1 MPAQR
6 PCASFDPIS
15 PDLDLA
21 ALVEETPSFEYVVRI
36 SCDMIEH
43 QGLEAFEKLVLL
55 HVIIGG
61 KPLVIEGWQHRLDQ
75 WTFTSQWL
83 RDNHGKKCESAPL
96 RRLLYP
102 SLPCDLV
109 EQARNLTTK
118 QNMALS
124 IGHYLNNTGKLTNQ
138 WNAYNYKEPDRQ
150 RIYLKDI
157 DCPEVWH
164 DKLKEQIPASV
175 FYLNDS
181 TGDTGGPGSTYE
193 ANPNGPGGRNGRGA
207 ARAGDLMS
215 CLPPK
220 MRADNMMCYIGHEGT
235 YTPAHREMCASL
247 GHNLM
252 VETSGALDDDGK
264 PAKPGSSIWF
274 MTETKDRHLVS
285 EYWLSTLGH
294 DIEVEGHFAQ
304 INAWKAAPFKTY
316 IVEQKVGDFI
326 LIPPL
331 APHQVWNRGTRTMK
345 AAWNR
350 TTVETLEMALNE
362 ALPRAR
368 IVCRDEQY
376 KNKAIVLFALEKY
389 SDLLKQVDLQRQATT
404 DQQVMLELN
413 YSPKIRQL
421 QKDFRRLFALYTQ
434 ILLSEMLASVSSGEK
449 KGQYLPY
456 DSYVTCSYCR
466 CNIFNRF
473 LTCTSCVV
481 PLENGEEDTYD
492 ICMECFAM
500 GRSCRCI
507 SKYKW
512 VEQFPWPDLVAKH
525 ELWRHQ
531 IIGFDGGLTDKAP
544 QSLDVERKNLKKK
557 TLAQVCQEQLKMRP
571 WQDPTKEIEEEYPDE
586 VLSDDARKLSAKSQ
600 RRRLKKARKDHM
612 CCHVSHFP
620 EPLWKLA
627 QCKCGRAYTYGSL
640 FRMFDLMPLTV
651 MENPDWKCPHCL
663 KICSCGNCRNIK
675 GIKPFEPTGTML
687 GHDTK
692 KVADPRS
699 VESLVN
705 FSISNIGWIK
715 KFGDDDP
722 HDTRR
727 LRRRRDEAEIEKSK
741 DPTLDDHYVN
751 DEESTPVSSQAPVS
765 FGYREGSIPI
775 DPMLHESQPPP
786 RPSRNVAQRD
796 VESNHVNTPSDAS
809 GKDQWSRYTAP
820 IARMME
826 ENPRFGTFTTEDTG
840 ITYQYPDPTL
850 PQTAP
855 APQVDRYPAQMSQ
868 NDDQQAPN
876 TPQVHSGMKRKRSD
890 SRIIVQSDAVNAA
903 TNDFAGVPRNDANA
917 HYHHAKIQQTLA
929 EARRNDRYISAEAA
943 IYGRSLPVICR
954 VPGSRLARI
963 INKSHLDPLFQ
974 SDPGVSS
981 IGSNAPDNVIVQ
993 SDFPVYSPASTAK
1006 PDAIPKKRK
1015 VRIDQDEDFSTRKAQ
1030 HPKPSTTRLSLSED
1044 LRKTSA
1050 RYQEISS
1057 DTDSDQ
1063 FEKDHAMAS
1072 AQRIQKTRKLPAYLA
1087 RKSDGD
1093 SIALPWELFNDPK
1106 PPSQPKMKP
1115 PNQHPCS
1122 TPNGTT
1128 KKHPLNH
1135 NHTPAPLRSSPTAT
1149 PPPIDPHPAS
1159 PLPTAD
1165 ASINLSELGP
1175 GATTINT
1182 IDPAIIQAE
1191 ANRKAKLRALQW
1203 AESESDDNEADSEM
1217 ERARV
1222 AEQAVKAMNAAK
1234 KKLQDGQPIS
1244 APPKGRAG
1252 REPAITSIFDRPGKK
1267 VKIASAVGAAVG
1279 NKEKVAVSA
1288 EKERRSLPGVL

>member
-1 MPAQR
+1 
-6 PCASFDPIS
+6 
-15 PDLDLA
+15 
-21 ALVEETPSFEYVVRI
+21 
-36 SCDMIEH
+36 
-43 QGLEAFEKLVLL
+43 
-55 HVIIGG
+55 
-61 KPLVIEGWQHRLDQ
+61 
-75 WTFTSQWL
+75 
-83 RDNHGKKCESAPL
+83 
-96 RRLLYP
+96 
-102 SLPCDLV
+102 
-109 EQARNLTTK
+109 
-118 QNMALS
+118 MALS
-124 IGHYLNNTGKLTNQ
+124 IGHYLNNMAKLTNQ
-138 WNAYNYKEPDRQ
+138 WNAYNYKDPDRQ

-164 DKLKEQIPASV
+164 DKLKEQIPTSM

-181 TGDTGGPGSTYE
+181 TGDIGGPGSTNE
-193 ANPNGPGGRNGRGA
+193 ANPSGPGSRKGRGV

-220 MRADNMMCYIGHEGT
+220 MRAENMMCYIGHEGT

-252 VETSGALDDDGK
+252 VEASGTVDDDGK

-294 DIEVEGHFAQ
+294 DIEVEAHFAQ

-389 SDLLKQVDLQRQATT
+389 SGLFKQIDLQKQATM
-404 DQQVMLELN
+404 DQQVVLDLN

-421 QKDFRRLFALYTQ
+421 QKDFRRLFALYNQ
-434 ILLSEMLASVSSGEK
+434 ILLSEMLGPVSPGEK

-481 PLENGEEDTYD
+481 PLENGDEDTYD

-512 VEQFPWPDLVAKH
+512 VEQFPWQDLVDKH

-531 IIGFDGGLTDKAP
+531 IIGFDGGNADKAP
-544 QSLDVERKNLKKK
+544 QSLDVERKNLNKK
-557 TLAQVCQEQLKMRP
+557 TLAQVCQEQLKIRP
-571 WQDPTKEIEEEYPDE
+571 WQDPTKEVDTRFPDE
-586 VLSDDARKLSAKSQ
+586 DLSDDARKLTAKSK

-627 QCKCGRAYTYGSL
+627 HCSCGRVWTYGSL

-651 MENPDWKCPHCL
+651 MENLDWKCPRCL

-715 KFGDDDP
+715 KSGDDDP

-741 DPTLDDHYVN
+741 DPALNDHYIN
-751 DEESTPVSSQAPVS
+751 DEELTPVSSQPPIS
-765 FGYREGSIPI
+765 SQYREGSIPI
-775 DPMLHESQPPP
+775 DPMLHTNQPPS
-786 RPSRNVAQRD
+786 RPNRSVVQRD
-796 VESNHVNTPSDAS
+796 TDSDHVDSPTHAPA
-809 GKDQWSRYTAP
+809 KDQWSRYAAP

-826 ENPRFGTFTTEDTG
+826 ENPRYGTFTTEDTG

-850 PQTAP
+850 PQAAP
-855 APQVDRYPAQMSQ
+855 SPQVDHSLTQRPQ
-868 NDDQQAPN
+868 NGQQ
-876 TPQVHSGMKRKRSD
+876 PQTDPQLHSGMKRKRSD
-890 SRIIVQSDAVNAA
+890 SRTIVQSDVVNPGIK
-903 TNDFAGVPRNDANA
+903 NLAGTPRTDANA
-917 HYHHAKIQQTLA
+917 QYHQAKTQETLA
-929 EARRNDRYISAEAA
+929 EAGRNDRYISAEAA
-943 IYGRSLPVICR
+943 IYGRSLLVKCR
-954 VPGSRLARI
+954 INGARLAQQV
-963 INKSHLDPLFQ
+963 NKDQIDPQLQ
-974 SDPGVSS
+974 PSPNVNST
-981 IGSNAPDNVIVQ
+981 GSEVPDNVIVQ
-993 SDFPVYSPASTAK
+993 SDFPVYSQAGTAK
-1006 PDAIPKKRK
+1006 PSAVAKKQK
-1015 VRIDQDEDFSTRKAQ
+1015 VRVEQDEDFSTRKA
-1030 HPKPSTTRLSLSED
+1030 PCAKSLTTRSSLPED

-1057 DTDSDQ
+1057 DTDDTDRFKEGYQ
-1063 FEKDHAMAS
+1063 APV
-1072 AQRIQKTRKLPAYLA
+1072 QKVRGPRKLPAYLA

-1093 SIALPWELFNDPK
+1093 SVVLSQELSNETKPRGLPKKRLPD
-1106 PPSQPKMKP
+1106 
-1115 PNQHPCS
+1115 QHQQSTLNGVTPEEQNSKHNS
-1122 TPNGTT
+1122 TPV
-1128 KKHPLNH
+1128 H
-1135 NHTPAPLRSSPTAT
+1135 LRSSPTAT
-1149 PPPIDPHPAS
+1149 PPPMDPYPAS
-1159 PLPTAD
+1159 LLPTAD
-1165 ASINLSELGP
+1165 PSINLSKLGP
-1175 GATTINT
+1175 GATSIAPV
-1182 IDPAIIQAE
+1182 DPATAQAE
-1191 ANRKAKLRALQW
+1191 ANRKAKLWALQW
-1203 AESESDDNEADSEM
+1203 AESESDGEESANGASDSESES
-1217 ERARV
+1217 ERTRV
-1222 AEQAVKAMNAAK
+1222 AEQAVKAVNAAK
-1234 KKLQDGQPIS
+1234 KRLEDEQPIS
-1244 APPKGRAG
+1244 PKRRVGRK
-1252 REPAITSIFDRPGKK
+1252 PALTSIFDRPGKK
-1267 VKIASAVGAAVG
+1267 VKITSAGAAVG
-1279 NKEKVAVSA
+1279 KEKGGLNGGNG
-1288 EKERRSLPGVL
+1288 RRSLPGKG

>member
-1 MPAQR
+1 V
-6 PCASFDPIS
+6 S
-15 PDLDLA
+15 
-21 ALVEETPSFEYVVRI
+21 
-36 SCDMIEH
+36 
-43 QGLEAFEKLVLL
+43 LVLERPG
-55 HVIIGG
+55 H
-61 KPLVIEGWQHRLDQ
+61 
-75 WTFTSQWL
+75 
-83 RDNHGKKCESAPL
+83 C
-96 RRLLYP
+96 P
-102 SLPCDLV
+102 SLPHDVV

-124 IGHYLNNTGKLTNQ
+124 IGHYLNNMPKLTNQ
-138 WNAYNYKEPDRQ
+138 WNAYNYKDPDRQ

-164 DKLKEQIPASV
+164 DKLKEQIPPSV

-181 TGDTGGPGSTYE
+181 TGDIGGPGSTNE
-193 ANPNGPGGRNGRGA
+193 ANPNGPGSRKGRGA

-220 MRADNMMCYIGHEGT
+220 MRAENMMCYIGHEGT

-252 VETSGALDDDGK
+252 VETSSTVDDDGK

-285 EYWLSTLGH
+285 EYWLATLGH
-294 DIEVEGHFAQ
+294 DIEVEAHFAQ

-316 IVEQKVGDFI
+316 IVEQKAGDFI

-389 SDLLKQVDLQRQATT
+389 SGLFKQVDLQRQATT
-404 DQQVMLELN
+404 DQQVMLDLN

-421 QKDFRRLFALYTQ
+421 QKDFRRLFNLYTQ
-434 ILLSEMLASVSSGEK
+434 ILLSEMLAPVSSGEK

-481 PLENGEEDTYD
+481 PLENGDEDTYD

-500 GRSCRCI
+500 GRSCRCS

-512 VEQFPWPDLVAKH
+512 VEQFPWQDLVGKH

-531 IIGFDGGLTDKAP
+531 IISFDGGLTDKAP
-544 QSLDVERKNLKKK
+544 QSLEVERQNLGKK
-557 TLAQVCQEQLKMRP
+557 TLAQVCQEQLKIRP
-571 WQDPTKEIEEEYPDE
+571 WQDPTKEVNNRFPDE
-586 VLSDDARKLSAKSQ
+586 DLSDDARKLTAKSK

-620 EPLWKLA
+620 EPLWRLA
-627 QCKCGRAYTYGSL
+627 HCKCGRVYTYGSL

-651 MENPDWKCPHCL
+651 MENPNWKCPHCL
-663 KICSCGNCRNIK
+663 KICSCGTCRNMK
-675 GIKPFEPTGTML
+675 GMKPFEPTGTML

-705 FSISNIGWIK
+705 FSISNVGWIK

-741 DPTLDDHYVN
+741 DPALDDHYVN
-751 DEESTPVSSQAPVS
+751 DDELTPTSSQPPVTS
-765 FGYREGSIPI
+765 QYRERSIPI
-775 DPMLHESQPPP
+775 DPMLHTDQPSS
-786 RPSRNVAQRD
+786 RPHRSVVQPNAG
-796 VESNHVNTPSDAS
+796 SNHVDTLTRTPGED
-809 GKDQWSRYTAP
+809 KRSRYTAP

-826 ENPRFGTFTTEDTG
+826 ENPRYGTFTTEDTG

-850 PQTAP
+850 PQAAP
-855 APQVDRYPAQMSQ
+855 SPQVDRYPGKLAQ
-868 NDDQQAPN
+868 NGQQPHSD
-876 TPQVHSGMKRKRSD
+876 PQIHSGMKRKRSD
-890 SRIIVQSDAVNAA
+890 SRTIVQSDVVNSV
-903 TNDFAGVPRNDANA
+903 TNEFAGTPRNDANA
-917 HYHHAKIQQTLA
+917 QYHQARIENTLA
-929 EARRNDRYISAEAA
+929 EARQNDRYISAEAA
-943 IYGRSLPVICR
+943 FYGRSLLVICR
-954 VPGSRLARI
+954 VNGSRLAEHV
-963 INKSHLDPLFQ
+963 NKTHIDPQLQSH
-974 SDPGVSS
+974 PGVNSS
-981 IGSNAPDNVIVQ
+981 GTEVPENVIVQ
-993 SDFPVYSPASTAK
+993 PDLPVYSHASTAK
-1006 PDAIPKKRK
+1006 PNAVVKKKK
-1015 VRIDQDEDFSTRKAQ
+1015 VRVEQDEDFSTNKALHQ
-1030 HPKPSTTRLSLSED
+1030 KPSRTRPSLSED

-1057 DTDSDQ
+1057 DTDDTDR
-1063 FEKDHAMAS
+1063 FEEAYQS
-1072 AQRIQKTRKLPAYLA
+1072 APVQKVQKTRKLPAYLA

-1093 SIALPWELFNDPK
+1093 HIALPKELSNEPK
-1106 PPSQPKMKP
+1106 LRGLPRRSV
-1115 PNQHPCS
+1115 PNQHRQS
-1122 TPNGTT
+1122 SLNGLVTEE
-1128 KKHPLNH
+1128 HDRSH
-1135 NHTPAPLRSSPTAT
+1135 NHSPAPLRSSPTAT
-1149 PPPIDPHPAS
+1149 PPPIDPHPAA
-1159 PLPTAD
+1159 PLPASD

-1175 GATTINT
+1175 GATTIT
-1182 IDPAIIQAE
+1182 PIDPALAQAE

-1203 AESESDDNEADSEM
+1203 AESESENEQSESES

-1222 AEQAVKAMNAAK
+1222 AEQAVKAVNAARERLEEGK
-1234 KKLQDGQPIS
+1234 AV
-1244 APPKGRAG
+1244 APKRKPGRS
-1252 REPAITSIFDRPGKK
+1252 PAMTSIFDRPGKK
-1267 VKIASAVGAAVG
+1267 VKIASM
-1279 NKEKVAVSA
+1279 EKADA
-1288 EKERRSLPGVL
+1288 K